1 MNIVAIIPA
10 RMGSSRFPGKP
21 LVPLHGVPLAGHVYF
36 RTRLNRRLSGVYIA
50 TCDDE
55 IRRYAIDIGADCVM
69 TSAAHTR
76 ASDRTAE
83 AVDVIERRSGRPID
97 VVVMV
102 QGDEPMI
109 VPAMLDEAIQPL
121 IDDPALQVVNLTAPI
136 DAEAAADPNEV
147 KVAIDRRGNA
157 LYFSRNPLPWQGGVP
172 RQGAVKQVCVIPFRR
187 QFLTTFAALEPTPL
201 EQAESID
208 MLRALEH
215 GYAVRMVQTA
225 HVTYSVDTPADLARV
240 ADLMSK
246 DPLIASYGG
255 KPWQK
260 PPAGELSCPPPTPGR
275 ASSAIGARSRMPG
288 VAWSSPARL
297 NGSKKTIS

>member
-36 RTRLNRRLSGVYIA
+36 RTRLNRRLSAVHIA

-55 IRRYAIDIGADCVM
+55 IRRYALEIGAECVM
-69 TSAAHTR
+69 TSPAHTR

-83 AVDVIERRSGRPID
+83 AAEIIERQSGRTID

-109 VPAMLDEAIQPL
+109 VPAMLDEALQPMV
-121 IDDPALQVVNLTAPI
+121 DDRTVQVVNLMAPV
-136 DAEAAADPNEV
+136 DADAAADPNEV

-157 LYFSRNPLPWQGGVP
+157 LYFSRHPLPWQHGTPGH
-172 RQGAVKQVCVIPFRR
+172 ASFKQVCVIPFRR
-187 QFLTTFAALEPTPL
+187 PFLTAFAALEPTPL

-215 GYAVRMVQTA
+215 GYAVRMVRTA
-225 HVTYSVDTPADLARV
+225 HATCSVDTPADLARV
-240 ADLMSK
+240 SRLMSG
-246 DPLIASYGG
+246 DPLIAAYGG
-255 KPWQK
+255 RPWQE
-260 PPAGELSCPPPTPGR
+260 PTAGELSYPPLTPGR
-275 ASSAIGARSRMPG
+275 ASIATAGRSMPP
-288 VAWSSPARL
+288 AATWSSPARP
-297 NGSKKTIS
+297 NGSRKTSC